1 MAGNTAPD
9 ATASYTV
16 TSPLPAAPTITAIA
30 KVGKAVYVEGTW
42 SQGPTKVTFTCRS
55 GVLVVQCSSPVTTS
69 KDTGKAGVV
78 VTGRVTDLLG
88 RTATV
93 QFVVKVDRT
102 PPKLA
107 PTVTPSTI
115 PLGGTAVVKANATD
129 ALSGI
134 AAESC
139 GALQTSTLG
148 KKTVTCRA
156 TDAAGNTSTA
166 TANYSVVRP
175 R

>member
-1 MAGNTAPD
+1 M
-9 ATASYTV
+9 
-16 TSPLPAAPTITAIA
+16 L
-30 KVGKAVYVEGTW
+30 
-42 SQGPTKVTFTCRS
+42 
-55 GVLVVQCSSPVTTS
+55 SPVTTS
-69 KDTGKAGVV
+69 KNTGTAGSRCDRS
-78 VTGRVTDLLG
+78 GDRRLG

-134 AAESC
+134 ASESC

-156 TDAAGNTSTA
+156 TDAAGNTATA
-166 TANYSVVRP
+166 TASYSVVRP